1 MERMSTLDAGF
12 FFVEDEN
19 TPMHVGSVAVF
30 DGPPPSYG
38 DVVRLLAARL
48 SDVPRYRQ
56 RVRTVPL
63 HLGRPV
69 WTDDPH
75 FEILYHIR
83 HSAVPGPGGAEQ
95 LRNLAGRVFAQRLDM
110 TKPLWEMYL
119 VEGLRESRWALISKV
134 HHCMIDGVAG
144 ADLTATL
151 LQASP
156 DERIPA
162 PLPWTPALEP
172 STTDL
177 LVDGVRD
184 VVRTPLRQLARVP
197 SLAGNLLSGAELMAY
212 GRGLPGTARRLGRR
226 THSSLN
232 GPSGPH
238 RRWEWTQASLS
249 EVKGI
254 RTALGGTVNDVVL
267 AAITRGFRDL
277 LAGRNE
283 LIEGQV
289 VRSLVPVSVRSEA
302 ERGVLNNRVSA
313 VMVNLPVGQADAEQR
328 LQRIR
333 EQMDDIKNTR
343 QAVGAQALTELAGFA
358 APTLLALGSRL
369 SFRFPQPLLQTVTT
383 NVPGPRV
390 PLFMLGRRLVELHPY
405 VPIASN
411 IRTSIGIMSYL
422 DQLNFGINADFD
434 GVPDINVLRD
444 GIRAGVDELL
454 ALAAAGAPEPIA
466 AKVTAKAGPRS
477 PTTAPRAPAK
487 ATKTPSA
494 NGPGPSEHT
503 PAQRTT
509 ARPKAAEPGPVK
521 AGPAKTRRPTS

>member
-197 SLAGNLLSGAELMAY
+197 SLAGNLLSGTELMAY

-466 AKVTAKAGPRS
+466 ARVTAKAGPRS

-509 ARPKAAEPGPVK
+509 ARPKAAEPGPAK

>member
-1 MERMSTLDAGF
+1 MERMSALDAGF
-12 FFVEDEN
+12 FFLEHEN

-30 DGPPPSYG
+30 EGPSPSYG
-38 DVVRLLAARL
+38 DVVRLLVARL

-75 FEILYHIR
+75 FEILYHVR

-119 VEGLRESRWALISKV
+119 VEGLREGQWALISKV

-151 LQASP
+151 LQATP
-156 DERIPA
+156 DEGIP
-162 PLPWTPALEP
+162 PPRPWTPAVEP
-172 STTDL
+172 SIADL
-177 LVDGVRD
+177 LLDGVRD
-184 VVRTPLRQLARVP
+184 AVRAPLQQLARVP
-197 SLAGNLLSGAELMAY
+197 SLAGNLLSGAELMAF
-212 GRGLPGTARRLGRR
+212 GRGLPGTARRLGSR

-238 RRWEWTQASLS
+238 RRWEWTQTSLS
-249 EVKGI
+249 EVKAI

-277 LAGRNE
+277 LTVRNE

-313 VMVNLPVGQADAEQR
+313 VTVNLPVGEADAEQR

-343 QAVGAQALTELAGFA
+343 QAVGAQAITELAGFA

-369 SFRFPQPLLQTVTT
+369 SFRLPQPLLQTVTT

-405 VPIASN
+405 VPIAAN

-434 GVPDINVLRD
+434 GVPDIRTLRD
-444 GIRAGVDELL
+444 GIRAGVDELRTQA
-454 ALAAAGAPEPIA
+454 ALAAPRAPARMAKAA
-466 AKVTAKAGPRS
+466 AKAAAKAGPRADTPRAAANAAQMS
-477 PTTAPRAPAK
+477 SERGPAKRAPAK
-487 ATKTPSA
+487 PS
-494 NGPGPSEHT
+494 
-503 PAQRTT
+503 
-509 ARPKAAEPGPVK
+509 AAEPSAVK
-521 AGPAKTRRPTS
+521 ASPAKTRRPTS

>member
-38 DVVRLLAARL
+38 DVVRLLVSRL
-48 SDVPRYRQ
+48 GDVPRYRQ

-75 FEILYHIR
+75 FEILYHVR
-83 HSAVPGPGGAEQ
+83 HTAVPGPGSSEQ

-110 TKPLWEMYL
+110 AKPLWEMYL
-119 VEGLRESRWALISKV
+119 VEGLRDNQWALISKV

-151 LQASP
+151 LQVSA
-156 DERIPA
+156 DAAIPM
-162 PLPWTPALEP
+162 PPPWTPVPEP
-172 STTDL
+172 STADL
-177 LVDGVRD
+177 LVGGVRD
-184 VVRTPLRQLARVP
+184 VVGAPLRQLARIP
-197 SLAGNLLSGAELMAY
+197 SLAGRALSGKELIAY
-212 GRGLPGTARRLGRR
+212 GRGLPATARRLGSR

-238 RRWEWTQASLS
+238 RRWEWTQASLA
-249 EVKGI
+249 EVKTI

-277 LAGRNE
+277 LAGRDE

-289 VRSLVPVSVRSEA
+289 VRSLVPVSVRTAA

-313 VMVNLPVGQADAEQR
+313 VTVNLPVGQADAGQR
-328 LQRIR
+328 LQTIR

-434 GVPDINVLRD
+434 GVPDIRVLRD

-454 ALAAAGAPEPIA
+454 SHAAPAVARSSGTTA
-466 AKVTAKAGPRS
+466 AKA
-477 PTTAPRAPAK
+477 APRAPAQAGRAEPAPRK
-487 ATKTPSA
+487 ASPRKA
-494 NGPGPSEHT
+494 GPPK
-503 PAQRTT
+503 AQRT
-509 ARPKAAEPGPVK
+509 
-521 AGPAKTRRPTS
+521 AG

>member
-38 DVVRLLAARL
+38 DVVRLLVARL

-75 FEILYHIR
+75 FEILYHVR
-83 HSAVPGPGGAEQ
+83 HSAVPGPGGPEQ

-119 VEGLRESRWALISKV
+119 VEGLRDGQWALISKV

-156 DERIPA
+156 DEGIPA
-162 PLPWTPALEP
+162 PVPWTPAAEP
-172 STTDL
+172 STADL

-184 VVRTPLRQLARVP
+184 VVRAPLQQLARVP
-197 SLAGNLLSGAELMAY
+197 SLAGNLLSGTELMAY
-212 GRGLPGTARRLGRR
+212 GRGLPGTARRLGSR

-249 EVKGI
+249 EVKAI

-283 LIEGQV
+283 LIKGQV

-313 VMVNLPVGQADAEQR
+313 VTVNLPVGEPDAKQR
-328 LQRIR
+328 LHRIR

-358 APTLLALGSRL
+358 GPTLLALGSRL

-434 GVPDINVLRD
+434 GVPDIGVLRD
-444 GIRAGVDELL
+444 GIRTGVEELR
-454 ALAAAGAPEPIA
+454 ALAVASARPPTP
-466 AKVTAKAGPRS
+466 AKATAKAGPR
-477 PTTAPRAPAK
+477 APAK
-487 ATKTPSA
+487 AR
-494 NGPGPSEHT
+494 
-503 PAQRTT
+503 PAR
-509 ARPKAAEPGPVK
+509 
-521 AGPAKTRRPTS
+521 TRRPTS

>member
-38 DVVRLLAARL
+38 DLVRLLVARL
-48 SDVPRYRQ
+48 GDVPRYRQ

-69 WTDDPH
+69 WTDAPH
-75 FEILYHIR
+75 FEILYHVR
-83 HSAVPGPGGAEQ
+83 HSAVPAPGGAEQ

-110 TKPLWEMYL
+110 AKPLWEMYL
-119 VEGLRESRWALISKV
+119 VEGLQDHQWALISKV
-134 HHCMIDGVAG
+134 HHCMVDGVAG
-144 ADLTATL
+144 VDLTATL

-156 DERIPA
+156 DAAIPA
-162 PLPWTPALEP
+162 PPPWTPAAEP
-172 STTDL
+172 STADL
-177 LVDGVRD
+177 LVEGVRD
-184 VVRTPLRQLARVP
+184 AVGAPLRQLARVP
-197 SLAGNLLSGAELMAY
+197 SLAGNLLSVKELMAY
-212 GRGLPGTARRLGRR
+212 GRGLPAMARRLGSRS
-226 THSSLN
+226 HSSLN
-232 GPSGPH
+232 GASGPH

-249 EVKGI
+249 EVKAI
-254 RTALGGTVNDVVL
+254 RIALGGTVNDVVL

-277 LAGRNE
+277 LTGRDE

-302 ERGVLNNRVSA
+302 ERGRLNNRVSA
-313 VMVNLPVGQADAEQR
+313 VMVNLPVGQADAVQR
-328 LQRIR
+328 LRRIR

-369 SFRFPQPLLQTVTT
+369 SFRLPQPLLQTVTT
-383 NVPGPRV
+383 NVPGPRM
-390 PLFMLGRRLVELHPY
+390 PLYMLGRRMVDLHPY

-411 IRTSIGIMSYL
+411 ILTSIGIMSYL

-434 GVPDINVLRD
+434 AVPDISVLRD

-454 ALAAAGAPEPIA
+454 ARGASAGTRAGAA
-466 AKVTAKAGPRS
+466 
-477 PTTAPRAPAK
+477 APAK
-487 ATKTPSA
+487 AGRADPNPTKASPTKASPTKASPTKA
-494 NGPGPSEHT
+494 S
-503 PAQRTT
+503 PA
-509 ARPKAAEPGPVK
+509 K
-521 AGPAKTRRPTS
+521 AGAGKASPARARRPIR

>member
-30 DGPPPSYG
+30 EGPPPSYG
-38 DVVRLLAARL
+38 DVVRLLVARL
-48 SDVPRYRQ
+48 DDVPRYRQ

-75 FEILYHIR
+75 FEILYHVR

-110 TKPLWEMYL
+110 AKPLWEMYL
-119 VEGLRESRWALISKV
+119 VERLRDNEWALISKV

-156 DERIPA
+156 DAAIPA
-162 PLPWTPALEP
+162 PPPWAPAADP
-172 STTDL
+172 STAHL

-184 VVRTPLRQLARVP
+184 VVSAPLRQLARVP
-197 SLAGNLLSGAELMAY
+197 SLAGNLLSGKELMAY
-212 GRGLPGTARRLGRR
+212 GRGLPATARRLASRA
-226 THSSLN
+226 HSSLN

-238 RRWEWTQASLS
+238 RRWEWTTASLS
-249 EVKGI
+249 EVKAI

-267 AAITRGFRDL
+267 AAVTRGFRDL
-277 LAGRNE
+277 LTGRDE
-283 LIEGQV
+283 LMEGQV
-289 VRSLVPVSVRSEA
+289 VRSLVPVSLRTEA

-313 VMVNLPVGQADAEQR
+313 VMVNLPVGQADALQR

-434 GVPDINVLRD
+434 GVPDISVLRD

-454 ALAAAGAPEPIA
+454 AHAAPAVTRAPSA
-466 AKVTAKAGPRS
+466 APAKA
-477 PTTAPRAPAK
+477 TRAPAK
-487 ATKTPSA
+487 ALP
-494 NGPGPSEHT
+494 
-503 PAQRTT
+503 
-509 ARPKAAEPGPVK
+509 AEPGPRK
-521 AGPAKTRRPTS
+521 ANPGKASPAKARRPAR